1 MGVND
6 VSIIGV
12 GKDTYNDDLPGM
24 VEGRILPWVE
34 DVEADGYPVW
44 SEYGAVQRSTYF
56 FDRDGE
62 LVNSFNITPYL
73 PDDPD
78 DYSYLINYIL
88 DLRSENG
95 PAIFRV
101 PEDTILIQGAIEW
114 ADDGDIIL
122 ISPGTYRERIDF
134 LDKNITV
141 ASLFFSEFD
150 PLFIGETVLDGDTAG
165 TFVTIADW
173 QDHSAILLGLTID
186 NGYADQAGGGVLIDH
201 ADPTLDRNIIR
212 YNHAGQCGGEGG
224 GIAIMGESYPYLFDN
239 QIYNNDVSGFCDC
252 ICYFGGGIYVDS
264 TSWPIVGGSLTL
276 GNELYNNFADFGM
289 QLFRQPPVDTLNWV
303 PIFAHYN
310 QFEICPPDFPEDV
323 FPENGWDLENCHT
336 LEIESD
342 LPKLPEQILLHQNY
356 PNPFNPETYVKV
368 VLHDEKEVDLK
379 VFDIKGRTVEVI
391 FSGTLNPG
399 SHYFQWNAKSHSTG
413 LYFIHLSSNTSV
425 QTRKAIYVK

>member
-24 VEGRILPWVE
+24 VDGRILPWVE
-34 DVEADGYPVW
+34 DSEADGYPVW
-44 SEYGAVQRSTYF
+44 TDYDAVQRSTYF
-56 FDRDGE
+56 FNREGE

-88 DLRSENG
+88 DLRAENG

-101 PEDTILIQGAIEW
+101 PEDTLSIQGAIEW

-141 ASLFFSEFD
+141 AALFFSEFD

-165 TFVTIADW
+165 TVVTIADG
-173 QDHSAILLGLTID
+173 QDQSAILLGLTIE
-186 NGYADQAGGGVLIDH
+186 NGYAEQTGGGVLIDH
-201 ADPTLDRNIIR
+201 ADPTLDRNIIQN
-212 YNHAGQCGGEGG
+212 NHAGSCGGEGG
-224 GIAIMGESYPYLFDN
+224 GIAILNESYPYLFGN
-239 QIYNNDVSGFCDC
+239 QIFNNGVTGMCDC

-276 GNELYNNFADFGM
+276 GNAFYNNYADFGM
-289 QLFRQPPVDTLNWV
+289 ELFRQPPADTVNWV
-303 PIFAHYN
+303 PLFAHHN
-310 QFEICPPDFPEDV
+310 QFEICPPDFPEDI
-323 FPENGWDLENCHT
+323 FPKNGWDLENCHT
-336 LEIESD
+336 LEIGSD
-342 LPKLPEQILLHQNY
+342 PPVIPERNLLHQNY
-356 PNPFNPETYVKV
+356 PNPFNPITRFMVSLHNDTEV
-368 VLHDEKEVDLK
+368 VLK
-379 VFDIKGRTVEVI
+379 VFDIQGHTVEVI
-391 FSGTLNPG
+391 FNGQLNSG
-399 SHYFQWNAKSHSTG
+399 SHYFHWNAKNHSTG
-413 LYFIHLSSNTSV
+413 LYFIHLWSAENE
-425 QTRKAIYVK
+425 QTRKAIFVK